1 MEHLGGKSYF
11 NEVGGLVYIQVIWIY
26 YLPVNLVKC
35 VCGVWSVCPQLL
47 CPITVE
53 QLVRGQLR
61 WEGSVGSCWECG
73 IVGAVAVSWGRAGKQ
88 VGWCHMCHPH
98 PLLAVRPEKIPNKN
112 TNNKSATFVIHPSLS
127 VHERKLN
134 IVIYYIFSFE
144 WPAACWYNLWNLFN
158 KWYNICERH
167 DTNMWRTIDLK
178 KNFIHYEIKL
188 IGRSSPDE

>member
-1 MEHLGGKSYF
+1 M
-11 NEVGGLVYIQVIWIY
+11 
-26 YLPVNLVKC
+26 KC
-35 VCGVWSVCPQLL
+35 VSPTAVPHHSGAVSSGAVEMGRKCGQLL
-47 CPITVE
+47 RVK
-53 QLVRGQLR
+53 
-61 WEGSVGSCWECG
+61 CG

-98 PLLAVRPEKIPNKN
+98 PLLAVRPEKIQNKN